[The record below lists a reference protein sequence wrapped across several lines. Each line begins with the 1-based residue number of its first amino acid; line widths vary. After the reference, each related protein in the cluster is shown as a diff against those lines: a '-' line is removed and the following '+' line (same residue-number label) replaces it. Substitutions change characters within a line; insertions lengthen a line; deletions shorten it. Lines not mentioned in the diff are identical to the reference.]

1 MEVIS
6 KRINSNKFRLLLV
19 ENELRKLQKID
30 ADYLRGKN
38 HFEED
43 GTKNYLVFQPVY
55 KYFKTINSIG
65 NISGWKSKGL
75 SNESIKTIS
84 TSNDYVN
91 PLLNYAGTKIL
102 ISTNIVDM
110 VLDLIKKGEFS
121 IGSNGFGRNVIIFG
135 ADMNSSVHA
144 NNKAKN
150 TLVLGKD
157 FVQGL
162 DNTTIYAAKMYSI
175 SFTENIKKLC
185 LSLHC
190 NGANSYLFVSGTEIY
205 KFKAK
210 DPEIVTTSLCLGNI
224 SKEFSVDNMKKT
236 VLNGY
241 VYDFSVNYGAI
252 AIDDIL
258 DIHKYLMIK
267 NGI

>member
-1 MEVIS
+1 MQVIS

-110 VLDLIKKGEFS
+110 VLDLIKKGSFQ
-121 IGSNGFGRNVIIFG
+121 
-135 ADMNSSVHA
+135 
-144 NNKAKN
+144 
-150 TLVLGKD
+150 LVVMDL
-157 FVQGL
+157 VE
-162 DNTTIYAAKMYSI
+162 M
-175 SFTENIKKLC
+175 
-185 LSLHC
+185 
-190 NGANSYLFVSGTEIY
+190 
-205 KFKAK
+205 
-210 DPEIVTTSLCLGNI
+210 
-224 SKEFSVDNMKKT
+224 
-236 VLNGY
+236 
-241 VYDFSVNYGAI
+241 
-252 AIDDIL
+252 
-258 DIHKYLMIK
+258 
-267 NGI
+267 

>member
-1 MEVIS
+1 MQVIS
-6 KRINSNKFRLLLV
+6 KRINS
-19 ENELRKLQKID
+19 LRKLQKID

-110 VLDLIKKGEFS
+110 VLDLIKKGSFQ
-121 IGSNGFGRNVIIFG
+121 
-135 ADMNSSVHA
+135 
-144 NNKAKN
+144 
-150 TLVLGKD
+150 LVVMDL
-157 FVQGL
+157 VE
-162 DNTTIYAAKMYSI
+162 M
-175 SFTENIKKLC
+175 
-185 LSLHC
+185 
-190 NGANSYLFVSGTEIY
+190 
-205 KFKAK
+205 
-210 DPEIVTTSLCLGNI
+210 
-224 SKEFSVDNMKKT
+224 
-236 VLNGY
+236 
-241 VYDFSVNYGAI
+241 
-252 AIDDIL
+252 
-258 DIHKYLMIK
+258 
-267 NGI
+267 